1 MTRPFNAS
9 TMLVVIIL
17 VALLLAGQPLLTATA
32 TPAHAASN
40 GWTWQNPLP
49 QGDTL
54 FGVWGSSGSDVF
66 AVGRHGQIFHY
77 NGAAWS
83 YRWMTGEDLNGV
95 WGTSST
101 EVFVAGG
108 NGILH
113 YKDY

>member
-1 MTRPFNAS
+1 MQCRG
-9 TMLVVIIL
+9 LR
-17 VALLLAGQPLLTATA
+17 
-32 TPAHAASN
+32 
-40 GWTWQNPLP
+40 
-49 QGDTL
+49 
-54 FGVWGSSGSDVF
+54 GVRGTNFSDVF